1 MRDGLDV
8 LIRMTS
14 RTAAA
19 ELSYRVY
26 GAGIPVLFL
35 PPAGTRS
42 DIWLAYQVPAVVAAG
57 YQAILADNRGT
68 PPSPV
73 PPGPYRLADFAA
85 DTADLISRLGLG
97 PCTVVGASLGAM
109 VAQELAVRHPEFV
122 HAVALLGTRRHA
134 DAFRQMLARAAV
146 ERMLATAPVSHA
158 DVVAQLT
165 QMFGPGTL
173 ADDQAVADWSE
184 LIRRFPIRGDGPAAQ
199 YEAVMNA
206 EHSGSLSRIGC
217 PCLVIAFGADVVTPP
232 ACCREVAD
240 TIPGCQYVEITGA
253 GHLGFLERPDA
264 VNSALTGF
272 LAATAGVPA
281 SS

>member
-1 MRDGLDV
+1 MRDGFDV
-8 LIRMTS
+8 LVRMTTC
-14 RTAAA
+14 TAAV
-19 ELSYRVY
+19 ELSHRVY
-26 GAGIPVLFL
+26 GAGSPVLFL

-57 YQAILADNRGT
+57 YQAIVADNRGT

-85 DTADLISRLGLG
+85 DTASLIGTLGQG
-97 PCTVVGASLGAM
+97 ACTVVGASLGAM
-109 VAQELAVRHPEFV
+109 VAQELAVRHPELV
-122 HAVALLGTRRHA
+122 HAVALLGTRRRA
-134 DAFRQMLARAAV
+134 DTFRQMLARAAV
-146 ERMLATAPVSHA
+146 ERMLATAPVGHA

-184 LIRRFPIRGDGPAAQ
+184 LIRRFPVRGHGPAAQ
-199 YEAVMNA
+199 HEAVMNA
-206 EHSGSLSRIGC
+206 GHSDSLSRIGC
-217 PCLVIAFGADVVTPP
+217 PCLVMAFEADVVTPP
-232 ACCREVAD
+232 ACCREVAEA
-240 TIPGCQYVEITGA
+240 IPGCQYVEITGA

-272 LAATAGVPA
+272 LAATAGRPGG
-281 SS
+281 S